1 MIEMKRNAFA
11 TLKLWKDAGE
21 RKPFYLTGIK
31 GVGKTYLAFEFA
43 KDFFDSYLY
52 LSLEQNMALAEYFD
66 ELPEENTFPALAEY
80 FEVPEQL
87 LVSSLLIVDEVY
99 RCPNLLRKL
108 IKLSTRHPKLFLL
121 LLSSY
126 DVLEAEEKQWVE
138 ELVLYPLQFDEF
150 LTAVGNKWYVE
161 VINAHCK
168 TKRKIPD
175 IVHQEL
181 LSIFDE
187 YLWIGGM
194 PDVVNEYLTMEA
206 SVNVTERQELARI
219 VLMHGM
225 DSIAKESIS
234 LKCRQVFS
242 TIGEQLKKSN
252 QKFQFNLIRK
262 GITYQMY
269 KDALS
274 FLERHHIVY
283 RINELEKEQQFKLFY
298 PDFSLNPSFRN
309 DELTAVERQIRLQN
323 YMLQTFRQKNISCG
337 FWEAKSQAS
346 IEFVLIHGNEYT
358 PVELKIE
365 GKNKSKSIHSF
376 WQTFQQ
382 KNAGE
387 KQVKKLAKF
396 SDSNF
401 IENDDFFN
409 LPVYSAFCFENG
421 D

>member
-1 MIEMKRNAFA
+1 MKRNALT
-11 TLKLWKDAGE
+11 TLKLWKETAE

-52 LSLEQNMALAEYFD
+52 LSLEQNAALAEYFD
-66 ELPEENTFPALAEY
+66 GLSEENALSALAGY

-87 LVSSLLIVDEVY
+87 LVSSLLIIDEVY

-108 IKLSTRHPKLFLL
+108 IKLAVKYPSFFLL
-121 LLSSY
+121 FLSSY
-126 DVLEAEEKQWVE
+126 DALEPKEKQCVE

-150 LTAVGNKWYVE
+150 LMAVGSAWYVE
-161 VINAHCK
+161 VIAAHYK

-175 IVHQEL
+175 IVHREL
-181 LSIFDE
+181 LSTFDE

-194 PDVVNEYLTMEA
+194 PDVINEYLTMEA

-219 VLMHGM
+219 ILLHSM
-225 DSIAKESIS
+225 DTTAEESLS

-269 KDALS
+269 KEALS
-274 FLERHHIVY
+274 FLERHHMAY

-298 PDFSLNPSFRN
+298 PDFSLNPSLRN

-323 YMLQTFRQKNISCG
+323 YMLQTFCQKDIPCG
-337 FWEAKSQAS
+337 FWEAKSQAN
-346 IEFVLIHGNEYT
+346 IEFVLMKGNEYT
-358 PVELKIE
+358 PVELKVE
-365 GKNKSKSIHSF
+365 GKNKFKSIHSF
-376 WQTFQQ
+376 QKTFQQ
-382 KNAGE
+382 KTEEGRDR
-387 KQVKKLAKF
+387 KLIKKVAKF

-401 IENDDFFN
+401 VENDDFFN